1 VKCPQVAQD
10 SESRNQPA
18 INQPL
23 QGFSIMQSLLS
34 FALDAIVCASVVY
47 FSVGFVLGAV
57 ERSPRPVPP
66 TAAELT
72 ADFQALVSAAELTID
87 VDVIPDSCPALPL
100 PQAQPA
106 AKPIAPTAADLR
118 KQCTQRGITWR
129 NAHGKHKHLSA
140 KEMKKKL
147 ASVT

>member
-1 VKCPQVAQD
+1 
-10 SESRNQPA
+10 
-18 INQPL
+18 
-23 QGFSIMQSLLS
+23 
-34 FALDAIVCASVVY
+34 
-47 FSVGFVLGAV
+47 
-57 ERSPRPVPP
+57 
-66 TAAELT
+66 
-72 ADFQALVSAAELTID
+72 LTID
-87 VDVIPDSCPALPL
+87 IDVVPDSCPALPL
-100 PQAQPA
+100 PQVQAQTITQSQPA

>member
-1 VKCPQVAQD
+1 
-10 SESRNQPA
+10 
-18 INQPL
+18 
-23 QGFSIMQSLLS
+23 MQSLLS

-47 FSVGFVLGAV
+47 FCVGFVLGAV
-57 ERSPRPVPP
+57 ARSPRPAPP

-72 ADFQALVSAAELTID
+72 ATFQQLVSATELTID
-87 VDVIPDSCPALPL
+87 IDVIPDSCPALPL
-100 PQAQPA
+100 PQVQPQVIAQSQPA
-106 AKPIAPTAADLR
+106 VKPIAPSAAELR
-118 KQCTQRGITWR
+118 KQCTQHGITWR